1 MSFKEKKEYELL
13 EIEIEQLETE
23 KADIEALLSGAAS
36 DSNQIIELSKRHSEI
51 VDLIDEKS
59 MRWLE
64 LSEWV

>member
-13 EIEIEQLETE
+13 EIEIQQLETE
-23 KADIEALLSGAAS
+23 KANIEALLSGGAS

-64 LSEWV
+64 LSEWA